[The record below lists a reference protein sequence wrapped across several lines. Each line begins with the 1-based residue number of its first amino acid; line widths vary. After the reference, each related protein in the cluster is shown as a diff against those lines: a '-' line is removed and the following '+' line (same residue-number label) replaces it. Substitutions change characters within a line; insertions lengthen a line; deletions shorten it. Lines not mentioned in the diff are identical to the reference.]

1 MKLLVTGAA
10 GFIGSNFVH
19 YWLREHPQDQI
30 VSLDALTY
38 AGNLAN
44 LKATQPTSNHTF
56 IKGDITIAKDVELAM
71 QGCNIVVHF
80 AAETH
85 VDRSV
90 TGPGV
95 FVSTNINGTFTLLE
109 QARIQNIK
117 RFHHIST
124 DEVFGSLQLD
134 SDTKFNEETAYDPSS
149 PYSASKASSDML
161 VRAYHRTYNL
171 PITISNCSN
180 NYGPY
185 QFPEKLIPLMILNAI
200 ENKKLPIYGK
210 GNNIR
215 DWIYVEDHVRA
226 IDSILHHGV
235 VGETYCVGGESERT
249 NVTIVQQ
256 ILSLLHKPESLIE
269 YVADR
274 PGHDARYAIDN
285 SKIRNKLGFTPHYSL
300 EEGLAQTVSWFQDN
314 LEWCN
319 KVRSG
324 EYQNYYNAQYG
335 QR

>member
-56 IKGDITIAKDVELAM
+56 IKGDITNAKDVELAM
-71 QGCNIVVHF
+71 QGCNTVVHF

-90 TGPGV
+90 SGPGV

-134 SDTKFNEETAYDPSS
+134 SDAKFNEETAYDPSS

-161 VRAYHRTYNL
+161 VRAYHRTYKL

-200 ENKKLPIYGK
+200 ENKKLPMYGK
-210 GNNIR
+210 GTNIR

-285 SKIRNKLGFTPHYSL
+285 SKIRNELGFTPHYSL
-300 EEGLAQTVSWFQDN
+300 EEGLAQTVSWYQDN
-314 LEWCN
+314 LEWCK

-335 QR
+335 QL